1 MNIPS
6 FNTTLNTT
14 ALPETDQ
21 NQVPDV
27 SFEATNQTDE
37 GENQQHHASDV
48 FFDARNQTGEG
59 RQQLNQVS
67 DVSFVAT
74 NQTDLEGKF
83 SKSKK
88 ICAVIK
94 TYMLNNK

>member
-1 MNIPS
+1 LNIPLFEAS
-6 FNTTLNTT
+6 LNAT
-14 ALPETDQ
+14 ALTETQTDENKDGKYQNQNTDKKYQ
-21 NQVPDV
+21 NQVSDV
-27 SFEATNQTDE
+27 FFDATNQTDE
-37 GENQQHHASDV
+37 GGN
-48 FFDARNQTGEG
+48 
-59 RQQLNQVS
+59 QLNQVS